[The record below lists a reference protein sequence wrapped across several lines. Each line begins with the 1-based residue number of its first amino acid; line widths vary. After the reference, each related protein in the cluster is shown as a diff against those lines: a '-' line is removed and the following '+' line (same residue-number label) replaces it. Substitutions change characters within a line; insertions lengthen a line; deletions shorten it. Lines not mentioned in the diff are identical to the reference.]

1 MEFDNDH
8 VSAEYHELR
17 RVGYSLAGGLND
29 LSQRASVYYHL
40 YEDSEGRNIFP
51 LMAAHG
57 ALWAKGYFQK
67 GMLAGKVL
75 SLQYIYSPK
84 QLMEKYKS
92 LIDFANA
99 FRDIN
104 RRVCAEAYCV
114 YHFTKKYGQTKFA
127 EQVIP
132 KNLLFALNL
141 CHYSQRTG
149 EPMNSVER
157 RTLFEEFF
165 LWEQESI
172 VAPSVEKA
180 VEHFNWPSV
189 KWLAMKPKIEFAYFG
204 KGIVLQFNDFS
215 LKAERIEKGLE
226 AYELA
231 EQVGYEAV
239 EHAISHYKIMP
250 KKFFDS
256 TSCYFLDI
264 YKAAGFPHIKNV

>member
-1 MEFDNDH
+1 MGLDYDY
-8 VSAEYHELR
+8 VSSEYNELR
-17 RVGYSLAGGLND
+17 RIGYSLAGGLND
-29 LSQRASVYYHL
+29 LSQRAAVYYHL

-67 GMLAGKVL
+67 GMRAGKVL
-75 SLQYIYSPK
+75 SLQYAYSPK
-84 QLMEKYKS
+84 HLIQKYES

-132 KNLLFALNL
+132 KKLLIALNH
-141 CHYSQRTG
+141 CHYSQKIG
-149 EPMNSVER
+149 ESLNRAER
-157 RTLFEEFF
+157 RALFEAFF
-165 LWEQESI
+165 LWEQETI
-172 VAPSVEKA
+172 VSPSVEKA
-180 VEHFNWPSV
+180 VENFKWPSV

-204 KGIVLQFNDFS
+204 KGIGLQFKDFS
-215 LKAERIEKGLE
+215 LKSERIEKGLE

-231 EQVGYEAV
+231 EKVGYKSV
-239 EHAISHYKIMP
+239 ECAISRYKIMP
-250 KKFFDS
+250 ESFFNN
-256 TSCYFLDI
+256 TSFYFLNV
-264 YKAAGFPHIKNV
+264 YNAAGFSR

>member
-1 MEFDNDH
+1 MELDFDH
-8 VSAEYHELR
+8 VSSEYNELR
-17 RVGYSLAGGLND
+17 RIGYSLAGGLND
-29 LSQRASVYYHL
+29 LSQRAAVYYHL

-75 SLQYIYSPK
+75 SLQYSYSPK
-84 QLMEKYKS
+84 HLIKKYKS

-132 KNLLFALNL
+132 KKLLFALNH
-141 CHYSQRTG
+141 CHYSQQIG
-149 EPMNSVER
+149 EPLNSVER
-157 RTLFEEFF
+157 EALFQAFF
-165 LWEQESI
+165 SWEQDTI
-172 VAPSVEKA
+172 VSPCVEKA
-180 VEHFNWPSV
+180 VESFNWPSV
-189 KWLAMKPKIEFAYFG
+189 KWLAMKPKIKFSYFG
-204 KGIVLQFNDFS
+204 KGVGLQFRDFS
-215 LKAERIEKGLE
+215 LKDERIEKGVQ

-231 EQVGYEAV
+231 EKVGYKAV
-239 EHAISHYKIMP
+239 ERAICHYKIMP
-250 KKFFDS
+250 KSFFDS
-256 TSCYFLDI
+256 TRFYFLNV
-264 YKAAGFPHIKNV
+264 YKAAGSLR

>member
-1 MEFDNDH
+1 MELDDDY
-8 VSAEYHELR
+8 VSSEYKELR
-17 RVGYSLAGGLND
+17 RIGYSLAGGLSD
-29 LSQRASVYYHL
+29 LSQRAAVYYHL

-67 GMLAGKVL
+67 GMRAGKLL
-75 SLQYIYSPK
+75 SLQYAYNPK
-84 QLMEKYKS
+84 YLTQKYKS

-132 KNLLFALNL
+132 KQLLITLNH
-141 CHYSQRTG
+141 CHYSQSIG
-149 EPMNSVER
+149 KPLNNVER
-157 RTLFEEFF
+157 RSLFEAFF
-165 LWEQESI
+165 LWEQETI
-172 VAPSVEKA
+172 VSPGVEKA
-180 VEHFNWPSV
+180 VENFTWPSV
-189 KWLAMKPKIEFAYFG
+189 KWIAMRPKIEFAYFG
-204 KGIVLQFNDFS
+204 KGVGLQFKDFS

-231 EQVGYEAV
+231 EKVGYKAV
-239 EHAISHYKIMP
+239 ERAISHYKIMP
-250 KKFFDS
+250 KSFFNN
-256 TSCYFLDI
+256 TNFYFLNV
-264 YKAAGFPHIKNV
+264 YKAAGFLR